1 MIDTIFSVFAF
12 VLGTVVGSFLNVVIY
27 RLPLN
32 LSVNEPKRSFCPH
45 CKTQIPF
52 HQNIPLLSWLLLR
65 GRCARCKAPIPF
77 RYFFV
82 ELLTGALFLGVWL
95 YCVHHRQIGL
105 VLPFWILVSL
115 LIAATFI
122 DFDHF
127 IIPDEITIG
136 GTVAGLVLSFLV
148 PSMMG
153 TESHLMGFV
162 WSLIG
167 ALVGFGLLWGVV
179 EVGKLAFGRI
189 KLAFEQPTPFT
200 WTRHGDDAELAVGE
214 EKLLWS
220 DIFSRESDLLIMEA
234 EEVVIDGSKP
244 VGEYPLR
251 FRYDRLLNGGNP
263 VQLDTISTIAGK
275 VRKMVIPREAM
286 GFGDVKF
293 IACIGAFL
301 GWKAVLFSIVAA
313 SCIGSLVGVM
323 LIITGQRDRS
333 GRIPFGPYLA
343 LGALLWLFAGPAII
357 DAYLNWVGPAMVPEG
372 Y

>member
-52 HQNIPLLSWLLLR
+52 YQNIPLLSWLLL
-65 GRCARCKAPIPF
+65 GGKCAKCKTPISF
-77 RYFFV
+77 RYFLV
-82 ELLTGALFLGVWL
+82 ELLTGCLFLGIWL
-95 YCVHHRQIGL
+95 LCLHHEQLAL
-105 VLPFWILVSL
+105 VLPFWILASL
-115 LIAATFI
+115 LIAASFI
-122 DFDHF
+122 DLDHF

-136 GTVAGLVLSFLV
+136 GTAAGLVLSFLI

-153 TESHLMGFV
+153 MESHLMGFV

-179 EVGKLAFGRI
+179 EVGKLAFGRL
-189 KLAFEQPTPFT
+189 KLEFEQPTPFT
-200 WTRHGDDAELAVGE
+200 WTRHGDDADLAVGE
-214 EKLLWS
+214 EKMLWS
-220 DIFSRESDLLIMEA
+220 DIFSRESDLLIVEA
-234 EEVVIDGSKP
+234 EEVVIDGTQP
-244 VGEYPLR
+244 VTESPLR
-251 FRYDRLLNGGNP
+251 FHYDRLLGGEAP
-263 VQLDTISTIAGK
+263 ILLDTISTITGK
-275 VRKMVIPREAM
+275 VRKMVVPREAM

-301 GWKAVLFSIVAA
+301 GWKAVLFSIAAA
-313 SCIGSLVGVM
+313 SCIGSLVGILLTV
-323 LIITGQRDRS
+323 TGQRDRS

-343 LGALLWLFAGPAII
+343 LGAILWIFVGPALI
-357 DAYLNWVGPAMVPEG
+357 DAYLNWIGPAALPEG
-372 Y
+372 Q